1 MSIQVTKSTGNAEE
15 VGRRFAIFAKMNRN
29 DERVDAYRNQLS
41 PELQARFDELKAM
54 FRRAAPEA
62 EESWSYSMPA
72 LRLNKRIL
80 LNFAVWKN
88 HCGIYPG
95 AAVIS
100 RLQEV
105 FPMLQYSKGTCLF
118 PHDQPIPIEVVQ
130 KAITLGKERV
140 RG

>member
-1 MSIQVTKSTGNAEE
+1 MDVS
-15 VGRRFAIFAKMNRN
+15 F
-29 DERVDAYRNQLS
+29 ERITPNSYQLS
-41 PELQARFDELKAM
+41 PELQARFDELRDM
-54 FRRAAPEA
+54 LRRAAPEA

-100 RLQEV
+100 QLMEA
-105 FPMLQYSKGTCLF
+105 FPELNYSKGTCLLS
-118 PHDQPIPIEVVQ
+118 HEVELPQEVIFRIV
-130 KAITLGKERV
+130 AEGKKRILK
-140 RG
+140 